1 MGFKGSGGLRFGFDG
16 LVACYVRARG
26 DPESDSR
33 RPLPGVR
40 PS

>member
-1 MGFKGSGGLRFGFDG
+1 MGLGSWGFGFDG
-16 LVACYVRARG
+16 LVACYVRARS

-33 RPLPGVR
+33 RPLPEV